1 LFVSRGGI
9 PLGKIGGHDIRLD
22 PFSFGFFGLLIYMQS
37 GGNVRLTA
45 AFLVAVFVAILFH
58 ELGHAFAISRLV
70 KEDTVIVIGFGGAT
84 FHNYIR
90 APGKQ
95 LLVSLAGPFAGI
107 LTGCVGWAVAYA
119 TVPGHPFWPPHV
131 FAVGES
137 IWLLS
142 LHFFLWVSLY
152 WSIFNLVPAIPLD
165 GGHAL
170 RSLLL
175 VIGVKPRPARRFTR
189 LLSVVLAVGLGGY
202 AVLVW
207 QSLFIGLIAVF
218 VIMAA
223 LDEAR
228 TEGW

>member
-9 PLGKIGGHDIRLD
+9 PLGEIGGHDIRLD
-22 PFSFGFFGLLIYMQS
+22 PFSFGFFGLIVYMQT
-37 GGNVRLTA
+37 GGDGRATA
-45 AFLVAVFVAILFH
+45 AFLVAIFVAILFH
-58 ELGHAFAISRLV
+58 ELGHALAISKLV

-95 LLVSLAGPFAGI
+95 LLVSLAGPFAGL
-107 LTGCVGWAVAYA
+107 LTGCVAWAVAHY
-119 TVPGHPFWPPHV
+119 TVTGSPGWPPYG
-131 FAVGES
+131 FPVGDS
-137 IWLLS
+137 IWLHS
-142 LHFFLWVSLY
+142 LRYFLWASLY
-152 WSIFNLVPAIPLD
+152 WSLFNLVPAIPLD

-170 RSLLL
+170 RAGLL
-175 VIGVKPRPARRFTR
+175 VLGVKARPARRFTR
-189 LLSVVLAVGLGGY
+189 ILSVALAVGLGGY
-202 AVLVW
+202 AVLVLE
-207 QSLFIGLIAVF
+207 SLFIGLIAVF